1 MHDQA
6 RLSCR
11 AGLLVAFAALVGAS
25 VPAAAE
31 PVKLVKPEQYRTR
44 IVAPKKGRVLLV
56 NFWATWCD
64 PCREEMPALV
74 AAAKTFPATDVAV
87 VLISTDS
94 LKATPAVEKYLAK
107 EKVPFVCWQAKSHDP
122 QVFIDAVDKGWSGA
136 VPYTLVY
143 DRNGT
148 LVAKLAG
155 PQTQQAFDDAV
166 KKALAGAS

>member
-1 MHDQA
+1 
-6 RLSCR
+6 
-11 AGLLVAFAALVGAS
+11 
-25 VPAAAE
+25 
-31 PVKLVKPEQYRTR
+31 VKLVKPDQYRTR

-74 AAAKTFPATDVAV
+74 AASKRFDSKDVAV
-87 VLISTDS
+87 VLVSVDS
-94 LKATPAVEKYLAK
+94 LKATPAVEKYLVK

-122 QVFIDAVDKGWSGA
+122 QTFVDAVDKGWSGA

-143 DRNGT
+143 SRTGA

-155 PQTQQAFDDAV
+155 PQTEESFGGAV
-166 KKALAGAS
+166 KKALAGGP